1 MYPCHGFQN
10 YSIALATI
18 RKESHIKISVICGTS
33 QVLSR
38 TIFQLFKCNAA
49 ALPDVANTNG
59 GTDLF
64 SKLLEASML
73 QRDLRSKI

>member
-1 MYPCHGFQN
+1 MN
-10 YSIALATI
+10 VSD
-18 RKESHIKISVICGTS
+18 ICELS

-38 TIFQLFKCNAA
+38 TIFQLFKCNI
-49 ALPDVANTNG
+49 LPDVANTNG

-64 SKLLEASML
+64 SKLLEASIL